1 MIFAPVPALDPVAP
15 VSTVVQL
22 KVAPV
27 GVEVNAIPVVSPEQ
41 IVCAVGVAIAV
52 GFELTLM
59 TTSIGVPTQ
68 PFKVGVTVYVA
79 EPPAAE
85 SDVNVWLIAAPVPAV
100 APLTFDCVTVQSKV
114 APAGVELNEIPVTS
128 PEQIVSVVGVAVTV
142 GIGLIVITTSI
153 GNPGQPAN
161 VGVTVYVVVPTAAP
175 DALNVCAIV
184 DPVPAVAP
192 LEPDSVTVHANV
204 APAGVELNA
213 IPVDVPEQIVWL
225 LGVATTTGVGFT
237 VITTSIGVPTQVP
250 KVGVTV
256 YVAVPVAAPVVESV

>member
-1 MIFAPVPALDPVAP
+1 MVAP
-15 VSTVVQL
+15 VTPTAFAVHVNVDPAGL
-22 KVAPV
+22 
-27 GVEVNAIPVVSPEQ
+27 EVNAIPVVAPVQ
-41 IVCAVGVAIAV
+41 IACEAGVA
-52 GFELTLM
+52 M
-59 TTSIGVPTQ
+59 TTG
-68 PFKVGVTVYVA
+68 K
-79 EPPAAE
+79 
-85 SDVNVWLIAAPVPAV
+85 
-100 APLTFDCVTVQSKV
+100 
-114 APAGVELNEIPVTS
+114 
-128 PEQIVSVVGVAVTV
+128 
-142 GIGLIVITTSI
+142 GLIVTIKST

-161 VGVTVYVVVPTAAP
+161 VGVTVYVVVPTATP
-175 DALNVCAIV
+175 VALNVCAIV

-192 LEPDSVTVHANV
+192 LDPDSVTVHANV